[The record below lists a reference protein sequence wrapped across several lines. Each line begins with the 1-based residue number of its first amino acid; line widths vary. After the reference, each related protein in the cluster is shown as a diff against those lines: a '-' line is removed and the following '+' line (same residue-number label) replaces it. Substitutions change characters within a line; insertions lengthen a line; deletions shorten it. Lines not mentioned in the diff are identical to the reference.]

1 MMEKMRMVRIMMRLR
16 SDISIMRVRL
26 KFALTGGKLV
36 CGEVI
41 GSYDG
46 VCGVLMDNG
55 EYRDI
60 PARDLDVMRLE

>member
-1 MMEKMRMVRIMMRLR
+1 MTFPLC
-16 SDISIMRVRL
+16 VRL
-26 KFALTGGKLV
+26 KIALTGGKLV

-46 VCGVLMDNG
+46 ICGVLMDNG

>member
-1 MMEKMRMVRIMMRLR
+1 MKLR
-16 SDISIMRVRL
+16 NDISKMRVRL
-26 KFALTGGKLV
+26 KLKLTGGKLV

-55 EYRDI
+55 DYKDI
-60 PARDLDVMRLE
+60 PARDLEVVRLY